1 MNMIRFLRIFEQEGK
16 LMKRLH
22 IAALALFLVVFVAG
36 SADAQKK
43 PTRKTTTRKTT
54 TTKVIPPLAVRT
66 AREKVDIQLANVN
79 QFVNLLGPIAQGIE
93 DLDNSAKTKPLP
105 KTTADTNAANKKNV
119 IEAIRN
125 LKTALSNLESEFRVK
140 TELKKY
146 LINIQG
152 ITDLAAESEDSAI
165 AGKFVA
171 SKEPLREVSKKLT
184 DTLAAMP
191 R

>member
-1 MNMIRFLRIFEQEGK
+1 
-16 LMKRLH
+16 MKRLQ
-22 IAALALFLVVFVAG
+22 ITTLVLFLLVFVT
-36 SADAQKK
+36 STADAQKK
-43 PTRKTTTRKTT
+43 STRRT
-54 TTKVIPPLAVRT
+54 TTKKTTATRVLPPLAVRT
-66 AREKVDIQLANVN
+66 ARGKVEIQLSNVN
-79 QFVNLLGPIAQGIE
+79 DFVTKLGPIAQGLE
-93 DLDNSAKTKPLP
+93 TADADRKAGNLSAKT
-105 KTTADTNAANKKNV
+105 AAS
-119 IEAIRN
+119 IEASKSKLVDAIRI
-125 LKTALSNLESEFRVK
+125 LRDGLSVLESEFRVK

-171 SKEPLREVSKKLT
+171 AKEPLREVSKKLT

>member
-1 MNMIRFLRIFEQEGK
+1 
-16 LMKRLH
+16 MKCLKVVG
-22 IAALALFLVVFVAG
+22 LALFLLVLVTG
-36 SADAQKK
+36 TADAQKK
-43 PTRKTTTRKTT
+43 TTRKTT
-54 TTKVIPPLAVRT
+54 TKKTATTKVLPPLAVRT
-66 AREKVDIQLANVN
+66 AREKVDVQLANVN
-79 QFVNLLGPIAQGIE
+79 QFVDLLGPIAQGIE

-105 KTTADTNAANKKNV
+105 KKTADTNAANKKNV

-146 LINIQG
+146 LPSIQG

-184 DTLAAMP
+184 DTLTAMP

>member
-1 MNMIRFLRIFEQEGK
+1 
-16 LMKRLH
+16 MKRLE
-22 IAALALFLVVFVAG
+22 IVTLALFLLVIVTAT
-36 SADAQKK
+36 ADAQKK
-43 PTRKTTTRKTT
+43 TTRKTTTRKTSV
-54 TTKVIPPLAVRT
+54 TKIVPPLAVRT

-79 QFVNLLGPIAQGIE
+79 QFVDLLGPIAQGIE
-93 DLDNSAKTKPLP
+93 DLDNAAKTKPLP

-125 LKTALSNLESEFRVK
+125 LKTALSNLESDFRVK

-152 ITDLAAESEDSAI
+152 ITDLASQSEDSAI

-171 SKEPLREVSKKLT
+171 AKEPLREVSKKLT

-191 R
+191 K

>member
-1 MNMIRFLRIFEQEGK
+1 MIRFLTVFEQEGQIMERIK
-16 LMKRLH
+16 
-22 IAALALFLVVFVAG
+22 IITLALFLLVFVAG
-36 SADAQKK
+36 TADAQKK
-43 PTRKTTTRKTT
+43 SSRKTSTKKTST
-54 TTKVIPPLAVRT
+54 AKVVPPLAVRT
-66 AREKVDIQLANVN
+66 AREKVDIQLSNVN
-79 QFVNLLGPIAQGIE
+79 RFVDLLGPIAQGIE

-105 KTTADTNAANKKNV
+105 KTTADTNAVNKKNV

-125 LKTALSNLESEFRVK
+125 LRTALSNLESEFRTK
-140 TELKKY
+140 LELKKY
-146 LINIQG
+146 LPSIEG
-152 ITDLAAESEDSAI
+152 ITDLAAGSEDSAI

>member
-1 MNMIRFLRIFEQEGK
+1 MFEQEGK
-16 LMKRLH
+16 LMTRLQ
-22 IAALALFLVVFVAG
+22 IVTLALFLLVFITG
-36 SADAQKK
+36 TADAQKK
-43 PTRKTTTRKTT
+43 STRKTTTKKTT
-54 TTKVIPPLAVRT
+54 ATRVLPPLAVRT
-66 AREKVDIQLANVN
+66 AREKVDIQLANVD

-105 KTTADTNAANKKNV
+105 KSTADTNAVNKRNV
-119 IEAIRN
+119 IGAIRN
-125 LKTALSNLESEFRVK
+125 LKTALSNLESEFRTK

-146 LINIQG
+146 LPSIQG

-165 AGKFVA
+165 AGNFVA
-171 SKEPLREVSKKLT
+171 SKEPLREVSKRLT